1 MSKYSKYIHYKC
13 TDHDAQ
19 LYKMNTCGKSASKPR
34 YRMLMRAQNI
44 TNNLWSPSHFIPCKC
59 SVVNVLYLYHLILTL
74 FIFNLM
80 LNDTSVS

>member
-19 LYKMNTCGKSASKPR
+19 LYKMNTRGKSASKPR

-44 TNNLWSPSHFIPCKC
+44 ANNLWSFYSPCKC
-59 SVVNVLYLYHLILTL
+59 SVVKVFYLYHLILTL
-74 FIFNLM
+74 FI
-80 LNDTSVS
+80 S